1 MNKLF
6 LSILV
11 LFLWKAEAQT
21 SALPLADSLYAI
33 GNYQKAIELY
43 QNSSKT
49 SAVTYQKIAQAYQA
63 TGNIGLAINNYEKA
77 IQLDQKLIIAKSNL
91 GKLYYQSRK
100 YRLADSLFKK
110 LVEDYPK
117 NPDFYYR
124 LGLAK
129 EQLNDTTAIQDFQK
143 VLEFD
148 GNHQKTLYEVAK
160 HHYRK
165 KNYQKVEELGERAL
179 LSYPENTR
187 MISLLA
193 QNAVALKNLFSA
205 KNRFEQLIGF
215 NQKSVF
221 IHFNLGSCYFNLK
234 NYEKAYEQFVKVIQ
248 LEKNHLQAF
257 LYAGKSLNE
266 LERYQEAAEFLK
278 VAVLLADQPVDEFY
292 TTYGISLQ
300 KQEQFKKAIEN
311 FKIALEE
318 NPQNYRAQYELA
330 VCVDNYYKDLATKI
344 NYYQLFVRKFQN
356 DPKAKYYLYL
366 AKNRLNDLK
375 EQQHLA
381 KN

>member
-1 MNKLF
+1 M
-6 LSILV
+6 
-11 LFLWKAEAQT
+11 
-21 SALPLADSLYAI
+21 
-33 GNYQKAIELY
+33 
-43 QNSSKT
+43 
-49 SAVTYQKIAQAYQA
+49 
-63 TGNIGLAINNYEKA
+63 
-77 IQLDQKLIIAKSNL
+77 
-91 GKLYYQSRK
+91 YYQSRK

-165 KNYQKVEELGERAL
+165 KNYQKVEELGEKAL

-193 QNAVALKNLFSA
+193 QNAVALKNLVSA

-257 LYAGKSLNE
+257 LFAGKSLNE
-266 LERYQEAAEFLK
+266 LKRYQEATEFLK

-292 TTYGISLQ
+292 TAYAVSLQ

-330 VCVDNYYKDLATKI
+330 VCADNYYKDLATKI

-366 AKNRLNDLK
+366 AKNRLSDLK